1 MLHTTGKYP
10 EVQTA
15 TNDDCVITDLSSP
28 ERQLSL
34 LELYQQ
40 KLLHRS
46 TTDVHTLYGTGKL
59 TRSDFDEIET
69 GALLSD
75 KHITEAIA
83 SYLLRK
89 QFPDMKV
96 YSHHA
101 LVRTFPFNLQGCH
114 LYRFYMLKVYI
125 G

>member
-1 MLHTTGKYP
+1 MSAK
-10 EVQTA
+10 
-15 TNDDCVITDLSSP
+15 LSYFIDP
-28 ERQLSL
+28 L
-34 LELYQQ
+34 LMYIQ
-40 KLLHRS
+40 S
-46 TTDVHTLYGTGKL
+46 NYGTGKL

-69 GALLSD
+69 GALLSH

-101 LVRTFPFNLQGCH
+101 LVRTFPFNLQDCH